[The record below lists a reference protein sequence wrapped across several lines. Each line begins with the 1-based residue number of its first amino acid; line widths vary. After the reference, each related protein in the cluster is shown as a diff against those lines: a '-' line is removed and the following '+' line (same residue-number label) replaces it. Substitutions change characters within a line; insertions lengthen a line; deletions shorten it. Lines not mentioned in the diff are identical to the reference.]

1 MLRVIDAKWM
11 DHIDSMDQLKKGIVL
26 KAYGN
31 QDPVIAYK
39 KAGFEMFEEM
49 TAKCR
54 RRPCSSCARK
64 YRKRAQARGSEVEYV
79 ETAVTTRGVVNSP
92 VVNSSR
98 TVGRNELCPCGS
110 GKKYKNCCL
119 GKDLENKR

>member
-49 TAKCR
+49 TAKMQEETVALLVHVNIQAPPNAR
-54 RRPCSSCARK
+54 RRR
-64 YRKRAQARGSEVEYV
+64 
-79 ETAVTTRGVVNSP
+79 
-92 VVNSSR
+92 
-98 TVGRNELCPCGS
+98 
-110 GKKYKNCCL
+110 
-119 GKDLENKR
+119 

>member
-1 MLRVIDAKWM
+1 
-11 DHIDSMDQLKKGIVL
+11 MDQLKKSIVL

-39 KAGFEMFEEM
+39 KAGFDLFEEM
-49 TAKCR
+49 IAKMQEETVMFLVR
-54 RRPCSSCARK
+54 VNIENAPKREQRK
-64 YRKRAQARGSEVEYV
+64 VEYV
-79 ETAVTTRGVVNSP
+79 ENRGNNARVVNTP
-92 VVNSSR
+92 VVETVR

-119 GKDLENKR
+119 GKDNQ